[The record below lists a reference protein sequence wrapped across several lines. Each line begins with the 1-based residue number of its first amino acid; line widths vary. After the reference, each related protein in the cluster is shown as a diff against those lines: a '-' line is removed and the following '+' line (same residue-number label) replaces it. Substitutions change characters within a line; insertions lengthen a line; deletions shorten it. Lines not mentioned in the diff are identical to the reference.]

1 MRDSRFYHVCAEI
14 LTWTFAVAETEDIEI
29 VAEL

>member
-1 MRDSRFYHVCAEI
+1 VCAEI